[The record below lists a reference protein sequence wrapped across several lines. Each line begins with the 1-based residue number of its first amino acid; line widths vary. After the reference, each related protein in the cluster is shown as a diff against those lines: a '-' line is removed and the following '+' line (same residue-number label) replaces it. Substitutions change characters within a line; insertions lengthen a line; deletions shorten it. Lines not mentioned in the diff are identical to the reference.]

1 MATTR
6 RNFLHTTA
14 AAMAVV
20 SLSGIDRAVASPGT
34 KAASKP
40 MRLLILG
47 GTGFIGPHMV
57 RIALERGHTVSIF
70 NRGRTNTHLFP
81 EVEKFKGD
89 RDGDLESL
97 KGKTW
102 DAVIDNTGYVP
113 RHVRDSCDL
122 LKGNVGRYLFTSTGS
137 VYNLDTERVDED
149 SKLLEVT
156 HPESEEVNKYYGEL
170 KVLCEQAV
178 EERYGKAG
186 TIVRPH
192 IVAGPGDT
200 TDRYTYWPVRIDKGG
215 EVIGPGD
222 PANPMQYIDVR
233 DLSEFC
239 LHLVEQSTPGIY
251 NGAGPTPSEL
261 SIRELLYAI
270 RGVTSS
276 DVKFTWVDEK
286 FLGEHE
292 VGLFGYPL
300 WVSLESEYRALAR
313 VSVARS
319 IKHGLTFRPL
329 AVTAN
334 DTLEWF
340 KAEPEERRDK
350 LQLHLD
356 RDAEILEAWHKR
368 SG

>member
-1 MATTR
+1 MVMATTR
-6 RNFLHTTA
+6 RDFINTTA
-14 AAMAVV
+14 AAMA
-20 SLSGIDRAVASPGT
+20 AVGLGGVGPAGASHHEK
-34 KAASKP
+34 KAAKP
-40 MRLLILG
+40 MKILILG

-57 RIALERGHTVSIF
+57 RAALERGHTVSIF

-81 EVEKFKGD
+81 EVEKLKGD

-137 VYNLDTERVDED
+137 VYDLDTERVDED

-156 HPESEEVNKYYGEL
+156 HPESEEVDKYYGEL

-178 EERYGKAG
+178 QQRYSETG

-200 TDRYTYWPVRIDKGG
+200 TDRYTYWPVRIDHGG
-215 EVIGPGD
+215 EMIAPGD
-222 PANPMQYIDVR
+222 PATPVQYIDVR

-239 LHLVEQSTPGIY
+239 LHLVEQNTPGVF

-261 SIRELLYAI
+261 SMPGLLYAI

-276 DVKFTWVDEK
+276 DVHFTWVDEK
-286 FLGEHE
+286 FLAEHE
-292 VGLFGYPL
+292 VGLFGFPL
-300 WVSLESEYRALAR
+300 WVSLKSGYRGLAR
-313 VSVARS
+313 ISVARS
-319 IKHGLTFRPL
+319 IKNGLTFRPL
-329 AVTAN
+329 AVTAH

-340 KAEPEERRDK
+340 KSEPEERRDK
-350 LQLHLD
+350 LQLNLE
-356 RDAEILEAWHKR
+356 RDAKILAAWHSR
-368 SG
+368 